1 MSDCSVI
8 LRKFKLKLQLPSCN
22 SASTYQTAE
31 GKPNGAECSA
41 KITLKRRRHLVYSL
55 ASIKFIIGL
64 VIATL

>member
-41 KITLKRRRHLVYSL
+41 KITSL

-64 VIATL
+64 VITTL